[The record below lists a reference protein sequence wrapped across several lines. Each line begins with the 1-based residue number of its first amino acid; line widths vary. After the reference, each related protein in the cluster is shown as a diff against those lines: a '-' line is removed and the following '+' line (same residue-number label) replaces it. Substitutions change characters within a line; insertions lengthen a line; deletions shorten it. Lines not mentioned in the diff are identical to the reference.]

1 MKRLKVLFITLWYPS
16 KENPVLGVFI
26 REHAKAVRLYD
37 DVVVLHCCGPDPEYD
52 FKRLWRM
59 EKETDPTLSEG
70 IPTYRLWHMPMRVA
84 VLCEFVVVCS
94 VLCAFRRIVAGGFRP
109 HIIHGHVHE
118 AGFLAVILG
127 KLRRIPVVVTE
138 HSTGFPRRLLERRA
152 IRRARIAF
160 GSADRVTPVSKSL
173 QNAIERYG
181 IQARFEV
188 VPNVVDTRLFRPP
201 RASQPRSVLKR
212 LLVVALFS
220 SAHTKGI
227 PYLLKA
233 LGQLRR
239 HRDDWRLDI
248 VGDGPVRA
256 EYMRLAES
264 LGLGDKA
271 TFHGLKPKSEVA
283 ELMRASDLV
292 VVPSLFETF
301 SVVAAEALAT
311 GTPVLATRCGGP
323 EEFVTDAV
331 GRVVPPGD
339 TQALEEGLDY
349 MLSRL
354 DRFVPA
360 QISRYAVE
368 RFSPERVGQQL
379 HAVYAACL
387 ASNAS

>member
-1 MKRLKVLFITLWYPS
+1 MKRLRVLFITAWYPD
-16 KENPVLGVFI
+16 KDHPVAGTFV
-26 REHAKAVRLYD
+26 REHAKAVLLYD
-37 DVVVLHCCGPDPEYD
+37 DVVVLHCCGRDPKYD
-52 FKRLWRM
+52 YKRLWRM
-59 EKETDPTLSEG
+59 EKETDEALAEG
-70 IPTYRLWHMPMRVA
+70 IPTWRLWQMPMRVA
-84 VLCEFVVVCS
+84 VLCDLILVCS
-94 VLCAFRRIVAGGFRP
+94 ILWAFRRIVAGGFRP
-109 HIIHGHVHE
+109 HIIHAHVYE
-118 AGFLAVILG
+118 AGLPAVIVG

-138 HSTGFPRRLLERRA
+138 HFTGFPRRVLKRRA
-152 IRRARIAF
+152 IRRARMAF
-160 GSADRVTPVSKSL
+160 RSADRVTPVSKSL
-173 QNAIERYG
+173 QNAIEGYG
-181 IQARFEV
+181 IQARFQV
-188 VPNVVDTRLFRPP
+188 VPNVVDTRLFRPS
-201 RASQPRSVLKR
+201 RASLPRSVLKR
-212 LLVVALFS
+212 LLVVGVFS
-220 SAHTKGI
+220 SARTKGI

-233 LGQLRR
+233 LAQLRR

-292 VVPSLFETF
+292 VVPSVFETF

-331 GRVVPPGD
+331 GRVVRPGD
-339 TQALEEGLDY
+339 TQALQEGLDY
-349 MLSRL
+349 MLSHL
-354 DRFVPA
+354 DRFVPVE
-360 QISRYAVE
+360 ICRYAVE

-379 HAVYAACL
+379 HAVYAGCL